1 MLSIAKRPAAITIA
15 ALVAA
20 ALLVAPACSKKA
32 DEQQLA
38 TEALAAGIAAQ
49 QAGDLA
55 TASAKYREVL
65 SHDPQN
71 QYAYYNL
78 GLIDQTNGAYAS
90 ADSNYNLALS
100 IDPTF
105 EDAMYNLA
113 IVKSA
118 EGDSD
123 AAIALYRQ
131 VIALNKRN
139 AAAHLNLGF
148 ALIDS
153 GQKTEGNAELAKAIQ
168 IDPSLATRIPSG
180 TATTSTSTGSPEETS
195 SP

>member
-1 MLSIAKRPAAITIA
+1 MLSIAKRPAAITIV

-32 DEQQLA
+32 DEGQLA
-38 TEALAAGIAAQ
+38 SEALAAGIAAQ

-65 SHDPQN
+65 NHDPRN

-90 ADSNYNLALS
+90 ADAN
-100 IDPTF
+100 
-105 EDAMYNLA
+105 YNLA

-118 EGDSD
+118 EGDND

-131 VIALNKRN
+131 VIGQNKKN

-148 ALIDS
+148 ALIDA
-153 GQKTEGNAELAKAIQ
+153 GQKTQGNAELAKAIA
-168 IDPSLATRIPSG
+168 IDPSLASRVPSG
-180 TATTSTSTGSPEETS
+180 TETPSTSTESPDASS